1 MRLRALQIQFRAE
14 IGAEADSAIVA
25 LAVRNAAELTMF
37 WPRCSARR

>member
-25 LAVRNAAELTMF
+25 LAIRSAAELPC